1 MEIIK
6 WRDTF
11 ETGIEQMD
19 EQHRRLIHLIN
30 QLYDILKTKAGYDA
44 IDAIL
49 QEMAD
54 YAEHHLRDEEQLL
67 AEHGYP
73 GLEQHRQVHQS
84 YFSRMDEL
92 LEAMNRDRQTAT
104 QQVYVFLR
112 QWWINHIV
120 EEDKRYGEYLRGKG
134 VR

>member
-11 ETGIEQMD
+11 ETGIGQMD
-19 EQHRRLIHLIN
+19 DQHRRLIQLIN
-30 QLYDILKTKAGYDA
+30 QLYGILKAKDGFDA

-54 YAEHHLRDEEQLL
+54 YAKTHLRDEEKLL
-67 AEHGYP
+67 AEHEYP
-73 GLEQHRQVHQS
+73 GLEPHRQVHRN
-84 YFSRMDEL
+84 YFVKMDEL
-92 LEAMNRDRQTAT
+92 REAMNRDRQAAT
-104 QQVYVFLR
+104 QEIYLFLR

-134 VR
+134 LH